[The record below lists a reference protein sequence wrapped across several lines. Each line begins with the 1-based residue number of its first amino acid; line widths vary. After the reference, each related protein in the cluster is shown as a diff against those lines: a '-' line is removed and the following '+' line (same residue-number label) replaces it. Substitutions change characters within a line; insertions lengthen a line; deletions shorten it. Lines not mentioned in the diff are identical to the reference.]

1 MILETTNPKYKT
13 CPQIP
18 ADRKFYTTTPERS
31 DLEFFSACSLAKSRG
46 NVQTEHFAE
55 RKPHGGTV
63 PNREPEPKSRG
74 PSLQIFDG
82 AHDAL
87 RWFIID
93 VVAGAVFARV
103 CGSHTSIGRRHRRMQ
118 LAIEFTICAIVVGT
132 IDIAC
137 AVAL

>member
-1 MILETTNPKYKT
+1 MIFEATNLKYKT
-13 CPQIP
+13 RPQIP
-18 ADRKFYTTTPERS
+18 VDRKFYSTTPERS
-31 DLEFFSACSLAKSRG
+31 DLVFLSAGSRSKSRG
-46 NVQTEHFAE
+46 DVQAEHFAE

-93 VVAGAVFARV
+93 VVAGAFFARV
-103 CGSHTSIGRRHRRMQ
+103 CGSQTWFDRRHRRMQ

-132 IDIAC
+132 IGIVC